1 MLLIQDTPTKWSL
14 IKYFASLYDPL
25 GLLNPYIVKLKSL
38 FQKVCKLGI
47 SWDQTISQELVCEW
61 EKIFEDNMNCSVVII
76 KKWKANLAHARKLE
90 LYGF

>member
-61 EKIFEDNMNCSVVII
+61 EKIFEDNMNCSVAII

-90 LYGF
+90 LHGF